1 MPLILAVIVSIGL
14 VTTARL
20 RQRVGCSATR
30 LHGTNGPRW
39 LSEWMAL
46 GVPWRTIAAC
56 VLLLTGLT
64 TGGLPSAQTSRPLVY
79 VVPIE
84 GVIDLGLAPFLA
96 RTIRDAEQAGAAAV
110 LLDINTFGGRVDA
123 AVVMRDALLQT
134 RLRTIAF
141 VNPRAISAGALLAL
155 ATETIVMTSGG
166 TIGAAMP
173 VVSGGGEPQAA
184 DEKSVSYLRKEFAA
198 TAERR
203 GRPAEFAEAMVDVD
217 VEIPGVVAKGKLLT
231 LTVSEAM
238 RHHVVEFRADTLE
251 AALDAVGLGHADV
264 RRASQTWAETLVRF
278 LTNPIVASLLMTVG
292 LLGILVEIRTPGF
305 GVPGFVGLLS
315 FALLFWGHWLV
326 QLAGWEELLLVGA
339 GTLLIGAE
347 VFVIP
352 GFGVAGIAGVVA
364 LVAGLGMTLVGAGA
378 TTSMVIG
385 ALGRVGISLLL
396 ALGGGLVL
404 LRVLPHLP
412 YGRRFVLND
421 NMNADL
427 GYATAPD
434 TDRSWLGRTGTAV
447 SPLRPAGIA
456 EIAGTRLDVVSDGGF
471 IEALAVIEVTRVDGN
486 RIVVRQRHAA

>member
-1 MPLILAVIVSIGL
+1 VPGRLIAGILACAVVVVSGSLRAQQARPIVYI
-14 VTTARL
+14 VTID
-20 RQRVGCSATR
+20 
-30 LHGTNGPRW
+30 GT
-39 LSEWMAL
+39 
-46 GVPWRTIAAC
+46 
-56 VLLLTGLT
+56 
-64 TGGLPSAQTSRPLVY
+64 
-79 VVPIE
+79 
-84 GVIDLGLAPFLA
+84 IDLGLAPFLS
-96 RTIRDAEQAGAAAV
+96 RTIREAEQAGAAGV

-123 AVVMRDALLQT
+123 AVVMRDALLQA
-134 RLRTIAF
+134 RVPTIAF

-173 VVSGGGEPQAA
+173 VLSDGAESQAA

-198 TAERR
+198 TAEHR
-203 GRPAEFAEAMVDVD
+203 GRPAVFAEAMVDVD

-238 RHHVVEFRADTLE
+238 GHHVVEFSADTLE
-251 AALDAVGLGHADV
+251 AALDRVGLGNADV
-264 RRASQTWAETLVRF
+264 RRTSPTWAETLVRF

-292 LLGILVEIRTPGF
+292 VLGILVEIRAPGF
-305 GVPGFVGLLS
+305 GLPGLVGLLS

-347 VFVIP
+347 VFMIP
-352 GFGVAGIAGVVA
+352 GFGVAGVAGIVA
-364 LVAGLGMTLVGAGA
+364 LVAGLAMTLVGAGA
-378 TTSMVIG
+378 TTSIVIG
-385 ALGRVGISLLL
+385 ALGRVAISLLL
-396 ALGGGLVL
+396 ALGGGLAL
-404 LRVLPHLP
+404 LRILPHLP
-412 YGRRFVLND
+412 YGRRFVLTE
-421 NMNADL
+421 NMHADL
-427 GYATAPD
+427 GYATAPE

-456 EIAGTRLDVVSDGGF
+456 EIAGTRLDVVSEGGF

>member
-1 MPLILAVIVSIGL
+1 MS
-14 VTTARL
+14 
-20 RQRVGCSATR
+20 
-30 LHGTNGPRW
+30 GPRC
-39 LSEWMAL
+39 LSEWMAF
-46 GVPWRTIAAC
+46 GFPWRVIAAC
-56 VLLLTGLT
+56 VLLLTGLA

-123 AVVMRDALLQT
+123 AVVMRDALLRA

-155 ATETIVMTSGG
+155 ATETIVMTEGG

-173 VVSGGGEPQAA
+173 MLSGGGEAKPA

-203 GRPAEFAEAMVDVD
+203 GRPAAFAEAMVDVD

-231 LTVSEAM
+231 LTASEAM
-238 RHHVVEFRADTLE
+238 SHHVVEFRADTWE
-251 AALDAVGLGHADV
+251 AALEAVGLGGAEV

-292 LLGILVEIRTPGF
+292 LLGIFVEIRTPGF
-305 GVPGFVGLLS
+305 GLPGFVGLLS
-315 FALLFWGHWLV
+315 FGLLFWGHWLV
-326 QLAGWEELLLVGA
+326 QLAGWEELLLVAA

-364 LVAGLGMTLVGAGA
+364 LLAGLGMTLVGAGA
-378 TTSMVIG
+378 TTSLVIG
-385 ALGRVGISLLL
+385 ALGRVAMSVLL
-396 ALGGGLVL
+396 ALGGGLAL

-412 YGRRFVLND
+412 YGRRFVLNE

-427 GYATAPD
+427 GYATAPES
-434 TDRSWLGRTGTAV
+434 DRSWLGRTGTAV

-456 EIAGTRLDVVSDGGF
+456 QIAGTRLDVVSDGGF

-486 RIVVRQRHAA
+486 RIVVRQRHVA